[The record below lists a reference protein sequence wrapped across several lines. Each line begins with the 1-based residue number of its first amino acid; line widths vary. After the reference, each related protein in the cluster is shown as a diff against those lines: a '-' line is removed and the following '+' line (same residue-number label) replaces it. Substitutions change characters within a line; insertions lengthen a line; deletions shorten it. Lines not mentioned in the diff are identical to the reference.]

1 MAVQHVSYSVFDNIV
16 VVVIVIRKDFANMS
30 LSVEVTEQRS
40 PSPSRSPAFWNIA
53 QKIKRKQSFESLKA
67 KASFENLS
75 LNSARSSVETVRS
88 DNSATQSSF
97 WTKKPRRPLITI
109 PETNIP
115 HNPRKDSGYGSAD
128 FSTCSPSNPSLPRF
142 SWQKTVQEH
151 QQSKRTRPRHVAIVI
166 PSYAQPIIDPLKSG
180 NSVISNFPDFPPPPL
195 GLPPVPLANPPRSR
209 RDSSAST
216 IKATKKTVPRMT
228 VVGAEQSFSSGPQL
242 QLRDPSTADFP
253 SVSSGRP
260 SMSRGTSY
268 ASQAATE
275 DTPPE
280 PTVAN
285 MSSVSA
291 EMASRTENI
300 ACNVWRTTGD
310 EPGPLTGAAT
320 TILGDKLYVVGGRH
334 ISGGQEF
341 VRLVYELDLVRRHWT
356 ALETQGDRFAPRY
369 FHTVCPI
376 GETKLICYGGLSP
389 GGSKI
394 DAKVQS
400 SHASNLAV
408 MSDVC
413 MFDVVT
419 QTWTIMTPTNAAPE
433 GRYAHCASVVPS
445 TSFFTSTSIMDDTV
459 NGRGGAELV
468 IAGGQDK
475 DSKYISQIS
484 IFNLRSRTWTSTTPL
499 AGDFGAYKSVLV
511 TLVNMTPEEV
521 GSQRAGSRP
530 PTGSNPPTQAPL
542 LFYSNY
548 NFVDVRIDFKV
559 GTPTVQLRD
568 IALRGQRVP
577 PGLRFPT
584 CGIHAG
590 HLIIGGTVINSD
602 RQEYHL
608 WSLNLKTLI
617 WSRIDVDRLTTGSW
631 NRGML
636 WKNRNVYVVIGNRKR
651 KQGVDYQSRRLN
663 FTHVCTIELD
673 VFGLH
678 ENSKPRL
685 STVNTSHM
693 MNANIKRSS
702 LESVPGFSHAES
714 IGRSA
719 IGIREIADMD
729 IHALGGEKIPVNS
742 AVLASRWG
750 SFFQHL
756 VDDSAAHAA
765 NIYQKDS
772 RMSLSPSEA
781 STLRPNMT
789 SRFSST
795 TITPSL
801 ASTRNSTQ
809 TDRSSKTL
817 LPDSA
822 VGSIAEDYASKHAS
836 MNSTTSTLV
845 NTTALQSRM
854 LFLPHTVPTI
864 RALLFYLY
872 TLTLPPSNTQ
882 ILTSLLQIASTYH
895 IPNLLEAVTQR
906 LHDTLSASSVTDVF
920 YAAAL
925 AAGDGANVT
934 FVDSHDKEAA
944 QARSKLLSFLV
955 AETGPRR
962 PPGLPKR
969 DGTAGLYLA
978 LKNRT
983 LSEQASF
990 DSTTSSSSEV
1000 SSTSESST
1008 DTDASGDTDT
1018 SDASDVTTARRLIG
1032 DEEEKGIWKGGIS
1045 TVIGLQKR
1053 ALRGIYEGRWLQRER
1068 ERMARERVVGV
1079 GELVEGRGLGFGVE
1093 EGESG

>member
-1 MAVQHVSYSVFDNIV
+1 M
-16 VVVIVIRKDFANMS
+16 VVISADPANMD
-30 LSVEVTEQRS
+30 LSVDLVEQHT
-40 PSPSRSPAFWNIA
+40 PSPATSSAFWNIA

-88 DNSATQSSF
+88 DSSGGHSSF
-97 WTKKPRRPLITI
+97 WPKKPRRPLITI
-109 PETNIP
+109 PETTIP

-128 FSTCSPSNPSLPRF
+128 FSTCSPSSPSLPRF
-142 SWQKTVQEH
+142 SWQKTVEEH
-151 QQSKRTRPRHVAIVI
+151 RQRNTARPRHVAIVI

-180 NSVISNFPDFPPPPL
+180 NSVISNFPDFPPPPS
-195 GLPPVPLANPPRSR
+195 GLPPVPPGIRPRSR

-216 IKATKKTVPRMT
+216 IKATKTTTSKMT
-228 VVGAEQSFSSGPQL
+228 AIGAEQSFSSGPQL

-275 DTPPE
+275 DMPPE
-280 PTVAN
+280 PSVAN

-300 ACNVWRTTGD
+300 ACNVWRTTGT

-334 ISGGQEF
+334 ISGRQEF

-394 DAKVQS
+394 EPKVQS

-419 QTWTIMTPTNAAPE
+419 QTWTVMTATNAAPE

-445 TSFFTSTSIMDDTV
+445 TSFFTSSSSADDTA

-468 IAGGQDK
+468 VAGGQDK

-499 AGDFGAYKSVLV
+499 AGDFGAYKSVLA
-511 TLVNMTPEEV
+511 TLTNMTVEEV

-530 PTGSNPPTQAPL
+530 PTGSNTPAQAPL

-559 GTPTVQLRD
+559 GMPTVQLRD
-568 IALRGQRVP
+568 VALRGQRVP

-608 WSLNLKTLI
+608 WSLNLKTLV

-636 WKNRNVYVVIGNRKR
+636 WKNRNIYVVIGNRKR
-651 KQGVDYQSRRLN
+651 KQGLDYQSRRLN

-678 ENSKPRL
+678 EDLRPRL

-693 MNANIKRSS
+693 MHANIKRSS

-719 IGIREIADMD
+719 IGIREIADME
-729 IHALGGEKIPVNS
+729 IHALGGEKIPANS

-756 VDDSAAHAA
+756 VEDSTAHAMNNA
-765 NIYQKDS
+765 QKDS

-781 STLRPNMT
+781 STLRPTMT
-789 SRFSST
+789 SRLSST
-795 TITPSL
+795 TITPSM

-822 VGSIAEDYASKHAS
+822 VGSISEGHAGKHAS

-845 NTTALQSRM
+845 NATALHSRM
-854 LFLPHTVPTI
+854 LYLPHTVPTI

-882 ILTSLLQIASTYH
+882 ILTSLLQIANTYH
-895 IPNLLEAVTQR
+895 IPGLLDAVTQR
-906 LHDTLSASSVTDVF
+906 LHDTLTASSVTDVF

-925 AAGDGANVT
+925 AAGDGTNIT
-934 FVDSHDKEAA
+934 FVDSPNNTKEAA
-944 QARSKLLSFLV
+944 QARLKVLSSL
-955 AETGPRR
+955 ASESGPRR
-962 PPGLPKR
+962 PPGIPKR
-969 DGTAGLYLA
+969 DGVTGANVA
-978 LKNRT
+978 LRTRVRT

-990 DSTTSSSSEV
+990 DSTTSSSSDV
-1000 SSTSESST
+1000 SSTSEEST

-1018 SDASDVTTARRLIG
+1018 SDASDVTTARRLVG
-1032 DEEEKGIWKGGIS
+1032 EEEEKGIWKGEIS

-1068 ERMARERVVGV
+1068 ERIARERAAGAGDVAK
-1079 GELVEGRGLGFGVE
+1079 GRGLGFGVE

>member
-1 MAVQHVSYSVFDNIV
+1 MHEHL
-16 VVVIVIRKDFANMS
+16 ANMS
-30 LSVEVTEQRS
+30 LSADVAEQRS
-40 PSPSRSPAFWNIA
+40 PSPAKSSAFWNIA
-53 QKIKRKQSFESLKA
+53 QKLKRNQSFESLRG
-67 KASFENLS
+67 KASLENIAS
-75 LNSARSSVETVRS
+75 TFARSSIETVRS
-88 DNSATQSSF
+88 DNSASQNSF
-97 WTKKPRRPLITI
+97 RAKKPRRPLVTI
-109 PETNIP
+109 PETDIS
-115 HNPRKDSGYGSAD
+115 HKPRKDSGYGSAD
-128 FSTCSPSNPSLPRF
+128 FSACSSTNPSLPRF
-142 SWQKTVQEH
+142 SWQKTVEEH
-151 QQSKRTRPRHVAIVI
+151 QQRDRTRPRHVAIVI
-166 PSYAQPIIDPLKSG
+166 PDYAQPIIDPLKSG
-180 NSVISNFPDFPPPPL
+180 NSVISNFPDFPPPPT
-195 GLPPVPLANPPRSR
+195 GLPPVPSSSRPRSR
-209 RDSSAST
+209 RDSTTST
-216 IKATKKTVPRMT
+216 IKANKKTTSKMT
-228 VVGAEQSFSSGPQL
+228 AAGLEQSFSSGPQL

-268 ASQAATE
+268 ASLATTE
-275 DTPPE
+275 DMPPE

-300 ACNVWRTTGD
+300 ACNVWRTTGT

-320 TILGDKLYVVGGRH
+320 TILGDKLYVIGGRH
-334 ISGGQEF
+334 ISGRQEF

-376 GETKLICYGGLSP
+376 GDTKLISYGGLSP
-389 GGSKI
+389 GGHNI
-394 DAKVQS
+394 DPKVQS
-400 SHASNLAV
+400 SHAKDLAV

-419 QTWTIMTPTNAAPE
+419 QTWTIMTTLNEAPE

-445 TSFFTSTSIMDDTV
+445 TSFFTSTSYTDDSA

-499 AGDFGAYKSVLV
+499 AGDFGAYKSVLA
-511 TLVNMTPEEV
+511 TLTNMTPEEV

-530 PTGSNPPTQAPL
+530 PTGSSPPAQAPL

-559 GTPTVQLRD
+559 GTPTIQLRD

-636 WKNRNVYVVIGNRKR
+636 WKNRNIYVVIGNRKR

-663 FTHVCTIELD
+663 FTHVCTVELD

-685 STVNTSHM
+685 STVNTTHI
-693 MNANIKRSS
+693 MNTNTKRSS

-714 IGRSA
+714 TGRSA

-742 AVLASRWG
+742 AILASRWG
-750 SFFQHL
+750 PYFQHL
-756 VDDSAAHAA
+756 VEDSAAHAI
-765 NIYQKDS
+765 NISQKDF

-781 STLRPNMT
+781 STVRPNMQ
-789 SRFSST
+789 SRLSST
-795 TITPSL
+795 TITPSM
-801 ASTRNSTQ
+801 ASTRNSTH
-809 TDRSSKTL
+809 TDRSSKTV

-822 VGSIAEDYASKHAS
+822 VGSISEEHNGKHAS
-836 MNSTTSTLV
+836 MNSTASTLV
-845 NTTALQSRM
+845 NAAALTSRM
-854 LFLPHTVPTI
+854 LYLPHTVPTI

-882 ILTSLLQIASTYH
+882 ILTSLLQIASIYH

-906 LHDTLSASSVTDVF
+906 LHDTLTASSVTDVF
-920 YAAAL
+920 HATAL
-925 AAGDGANVT
+925 AAGDGTNVT
-934 FVDSHDKEAA
+934 FIDAHGNAGEAA
-944 QARSKLLSFLV
+944 QARSKLFNSL
-955 AETGPRR
+955 TTDPGPRR
-962 PPGLPKR
+962 PPGIPKR
-969 DGTAGLYLA
+969 DGTVGLNLT

-990 DSTTSSSSEV
+990 DSTTSSSSNI
-1000 SSTSESST
+1000 SSASESST
-1008 DTDASGDTDT
+1008 ATDASGDTDT

-1032 DEEEKGIWKGGIS
+1032 DEEEKGIWKGEIS

-1068 ERMARERVVGV
+1068 ERMAKDRMVNG
-1079 GELVEGRGLGFGVE
+1079 GEPIKGRGLGFGVE